1 VYEDLE
7 EILLDEDAI
16 QAELQRLGREISKD
30 YAAHT
35 PHLIGV
41 LKGSV
46 VFLADLLR
54 VLTLPV
60 TVDFISIS
68 PYGSPTSSG
77 VVRIRKDLDDPI
89 EERDVI
95 VVEGIID
102 TGLTLSYLLR
112 NFRTRNPASLKVCA
126 FINKRAQRIIDLH
139 VDYVGRE
146 IPDKFVVGYGL
157 DYAQRY
163 RNLPVIGV
171 PKTSVL
177 DRLSRT
183 PRWAF

>member
-1 VYEDLE
+1 MTLYDDLE
-7 EILLDEDAI
+7 AILMDEEAI
-16 QAELQRLGREISKD
+16 QAEVRRLWERISKE
-30 YAAHT
+30 YADS
-35 PHLIGV
+35 PPRLIGV

-46 VFLADLLR
+46 LFLSDLIR
-54 VLTLPV
+54 TLTVPV
-60 TVDFISIS
+60 TVDYIWIP
-68 PYGSPTSSG
+68 PYETPTPSG

-89 EERDVI
+89 EGRDVI

-126 FINKRAQRIIDLH
+126 FVNKRAQRIIDLG

-157 DYAQRY
+157 DYRQRY
-163 RNLPVIGV
+163 RNLPVLGV
-171 PKTSVL
+171 LKPSAL
-177 DRLSRT
+177 D
-183 PRWAF
+183 

>member
-1 VYEDLE
+1 VYGDLE
-7 EILLDEDAI
+7 EILLNEEAI
-16 QAELQRLGREISKD
+16 QAEVQRLGREISKD
-30 YAAHT
+30 YADRA

-46 VFLADLLR
+46 VFLSDLLR
-54 VLTLPV
+54 TLTAPV

-68 PYGSPTSSG
+68 PYGSLTPAG
-77 VVRIRKDLDDPI
+77 VVGIRSDLDEPI
-89 EERDVI
+89 EGRDVI

-112 NFRTRNPASLKVCA
+112 NLRTRNPASLKVCA

-171 PKTSVL
+171 LKASVFG
-177 DRLSRT
+177 RYS
-183 PRWAF
+183 

>member
-1 VYEDLE
+1 MSLYDDLE
-7 EILLDEDAI
+7 AILLDADAI
-16 QAELQRLGREISKD
+16 QAEVRRLGERISKD
-30 YAAHT
+30 FADRH

-41 LKGSV
+41 LKGSS
-46 VFLADLLR
+46 VFLSDLMR
-54 VLTLPV
+54 TLTVPV
-60 TVDFISIS
+60 TVDYIWIS
-68 PYGSPTSSG
+68 PYETPTPSG

-89 EERDVI
+89 EGRDVI

-126 FINKRAQRIIDLH
+126 FVNKRAQRIIDLS

-157 DYAQRY
+157 DYRQRY
-163 RNLPVIGV
+163 RNLPVLGV
-171 PKTSVL
+171 LKPSAL
-177 DRLSRT
+177 D
-183 PRWAF
+183 

>member
-1 VYEDLE
+1 MDEDLE
-7 EILLDEDAI
+7 EILLNEEGI
-16 QAELQRLGREISKD
+16 RAEVQRLGREISKD
-30 YAAHT
+30 YADRT
-35 PHLIGV
+35 PHLVGV
-41 LKGSV
+41 LKSSV

-54 VLTLPV
+54 ALTLPA
-60 TVDFISIS
+60 TVDFISIA
-68 PYGSPTSSG
+68 PYGGPTASG

-89 EERDVI
+89 EGRDVI

-112 NFRTRNPASLKVCA
+112 NFRTRNPSSLKVCA
-126 FINKRAQRIIDLH
+126 FINKRAQRIIDLRA
-139 VDYVGRE
+139 DYVGRD

-171 PKTSVL
+171 LKTSVL
-177 DRLSRT
+177 DR
-183 PRWAF
+183 PG